1 MYEYI
6 TGKLIEKSP
15 VRVVIDIHGIGYLIQ
30 ISVTTHADLPTL
42 GETVKLLTYFVVRED
57 AQILYGFSSEE
68 ERELFKLLISVNG
81 IGPKMA
87 MSILSGLSLSELK
100 RAIVE
105 GLLPVLTGISGVGK
119 KTAERIVIELREKV
133 VLDRQEHVRSSSMSR
148 DAEDGVSGDA
158 LQALI
163 QLGYKK
169 QNAKDAIQKVLK
181 SNGEKV
187 SVEDLIRASLKYI

>member
-6 TGKLIEKSP
+6 SGRLIEKSP
-15 VRVVIDIHGIGYLIQ
+15 TRVIIDINGVGYLIQ
-30 ISVTTHADLPTL
+30 ISVTTHADLPVL
-42 GETVKLLTYFVVRED
+42 GELVKLLTYFIVRED
-57 AQILYGFSSEE
+57 AQILYGFSTEE

-119 KTAERIVIELREKV
+119 KTAERIIIELRERV
-133 VLDRQEHVRSSSMSR
+133 VLDRRESASASIERET
-148 DAEDGVSGDA
+148 EDGITGDA
-158 LQALI
+158 IRALI

-169 QNAKDAIQKVLK
+169 QNAKEAIQRVLK
-181 SNGEKV
+181 NSSEKV
-187 SVEDLIRASLKYI
+187 TIEELVRASLKYV